1 MGAVQI
7 LKKAVPAMSMAKNQ
21 IRKTGKKRNQNIDT
35 AGAELKTGGLP

>member
-7 LKKAVPAMSMAKNQ
+7 LEKAVPAMSMAKNL
-21 IRKTGKKRNQNIDT
+21 IRKTGKKKDRNIDT